1 MKRSTAPAALAVLAA
16 MLAAAPATAAPA
28 ADAPVS
34 TNPAVADP
42 TAAQISDWI
51 AAGEAQPAPLNA
63 GSSDEGFLAPERR
76 IHGEVGAGVSNR
88 GYGGYA
94 AVQMPLGQASE
105 VDVAVAG
112 DHYDYGRWGRGDTK
126 SISVALLLDGND
138 LKNLISRRKC
148 NVPRWGVKLHDD
160 PVVLP
165 DGSCLKREDKTAS
178 RDTLSQPFR

>member
-1 MKRSTAPAALAVLAA
+1 MKGSIALASLALVAAGAPA
-16 MLAAAPATAAPA
+16 MAAPA
-28 ADAPVS
+28 ADAPVA
-34 TNPAVADP
+34 TNPAVSDP

-51 AAGEAQPAPLNA
+51 AAGTRAEPEPLTLDPADDAFTVP
-63 GSSDEGFLAPERR
+63 PRR
-76 IHGEVGAGVSNR
+76 IHGEVGVNGGNR

-94 AVQMPLGQASE
+94 AVQVPFGQASE

-112 DHYDYGRWGRGDTK
+112 QRYDYGRWGRGDTK
-126 SISVALLLDGND
+126 SISVALLLDGTD

-165 DGSCLKREDKTAS
+165 DGSCVKREEKTAS
-178 RDTLSQPFR
+178 RDASASPFR